1 MKWDSLRA
9 THVGVSLRQPWLR
22 VALLLGAVY
31 LLIGTVFPVPA
42 NHVRV
47 WRLAAWVVSGVAF
60 AVHIG
65 YERFRLRSSPRSVAL
80 HTALAVAI
88 GAFMLAVAGALHSL
102 RATSAIRPVWLLAFV
117 AWPLITAVPAFLV
130 ALAAGALLA
139 RIQQRADGT

>member
-9 THVGVSLRQPWLR
+9 THVGASLRQPWLR

-65 YERFRLRSSPRSVAL
+65 YERFRLRS
-80 HTALAVAI
+80 
-88 GAFMLAVAGALHSL
+88 
-102 RATSAIRPVWLLAFV
+102 
-117 AWPLITAVPAFLV
+117 
-130 ALAAGALLA
+130 
-139 RIQQRADGT
+139 